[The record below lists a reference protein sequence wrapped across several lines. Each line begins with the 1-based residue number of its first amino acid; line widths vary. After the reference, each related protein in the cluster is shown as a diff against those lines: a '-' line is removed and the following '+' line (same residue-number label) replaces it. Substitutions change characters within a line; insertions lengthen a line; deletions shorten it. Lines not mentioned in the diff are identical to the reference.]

1 MQGIMSVYTTSGKL
15 HPHKFALWV
24 AMASISMM
32 FAGLTSAYVVRHAQ
46 GNWRSYQLPVVFWI
60 STGVILLSSVTF
72 ILGIRAFKQRAI
84 PRYKV
89 LISITLVLGI
99 LFGILQFL
107 GFYELYHQ
115 PQPVVFDGVVQYVK
129 ENGVQR
135 ENIYPVKVNGNPS
148 ESFLFIIAGLHLL
161 HILGGVVALAIVF
174 FKAFRKRIKI
184 YSATGLEIVGTY
196 WHFVDILWIYLFIF
210 FLANQ

>member
-1 MQGIMSVYTTSGKL
+1 MQGIMEATSSSKKL

-24 AMASISMM
+24 AMASIAMM

-46 GNWRSYQLPVVFWI
+46 GNWRSYHLPTTFWFSTAVII
-60 STGVILLSSVTF
+60 SSSITF
-72 ILGIRAFKQRAI
+72 IIGIKAFKKREI
-84 PRYKV
+84 PKYKAFITTT
-89 LISITLVLGI
+89 LILGL
-99 LFGILQFL
+99 LFGVLQFT
-107 GFYELYHQ
+107 GFYQLYHQ
-115 PQPVVFDGVVQYVK
+115 PQTVVFDGSIQYIK

-135 ENIYPVKVNGNPS
+135 ENIYPVKVDGNPS

-174 FKAFRKRIKI
+174 FKAFRRRVKV
-184 YSATGLEIVGTY
+184 YSSTGLEIVGAY

-210 FLANQ
+210 FLAYQ